1 MDKQLLRDQIIAD
14 MHRRYATK
22 KYDPTK
28 KLAPQDWATILEVG
42 RLSPSSYG
50 YEPWKFVLLDTK
62 TKHDIYDFAWG
73 AQASIDGADKVIAI
87 LARKDIT
94 YNSPYVQHL
103 VSDIKHHDFDPNS
116 PRSQRFKQFQ
126 EHDLNL
132 DTPRARFDWAC
143 RQTYIALGNMLTAAG
158 RLDIDSC
165 PIEGFDHAK
174 MDQYFADH
182 GLVDPEHWGVAVMAS
197 FGYRPQEITPKKRQP
212 LADIYQELWLLV
224 SILFVDAFLAFYTDI
239 WIY

>member
-73 AQASIDGADKVIAI
+73 A
-87 LARKDIT
+87 R
-94 YNSPYVQHL
+94 L
-103 VSDIKHHDFDPNS
+103 VS
-116 PRSQRFKQFQ
+116 
-126 EHDLNL
+126 
-132 DTPRARFDWAC
+132 T
-143 RQTYIALGNMLTAAG
+143 GLT
-158 RLDIDSC
+158 RLLPSWRGKIL
-165 PIEGFDHAK
+165 PITAPTFN
-174 MDQYFADH
+174 
-182 GLVDPEHWGVAVMAS
+182 
-197 FGYRPQEITPKKRQP
+197 T
-212 LADIYQELWLLV
+212 
-224 SILFVDAFLAFYTDI
+224 
-239 WIY
+239 

>member
-73 AQASIDGADKVIAI
+73 AQASIDGA
-87 LARKDIT
+87 T
-94 YNSPYVQHL
+94 FN
-103 VSDIKHHDFDPNS
+103 
-116 PRSQRFKQFQ
+116 
-126 EHDLNL
+126 
-132 DTPRARFDWAC
+132 T
-143 RQTYIALGNMLTAAG
+143 
-158 RLDIDSC
+158 
-165 PIEGFDHAK
+165 
-174 MDQYFADH
+174 
-182 GLVDPEHWGVAVMAS
+182 
-197 FGYRPQEITPKKRQP
+197 
-212 LADIYQELWLLV
+212 
-224 SILFVDAFLAFYTDI
+224 
-239 WIY
+239 